1 MSITK
6 HHLSFFE
13 YLIDAKL
20 FLIVG
25 SIAFILTVIFI
36 LSLAIKS
43 KKSVIILTLLAT
55 IIVQPITIIYDYYS
69 ENNDYYSINGSAK
82 ITDIRP
88 YSTNGNS
95 NDNDTQTIYFI
106 HNNHIYN
113 IKSPDNTVIKKG
125 DIINIK
131 SSKYATT
138 INNGTINKSEYS
150 YHPQTLNIKIHSKN

>member
-69 ENNDYYSINGSAK
+69 ENN
-82 ITDIRP
+82 
-88 YSTNGNS
+88 
-95 NDNDTQTIYFI
+95 
-106 HNNHIYN
+106 
-113 IKSPDNTVIKKG
+113 
-125 DIINIK
+125 
-131 SSKYATT
+131 
-138 INNGTINKSEYS
+138 
-150 YHPQTLNIKIHSKN
+150 